1 MVDIEIGAFQS
12 EVGCKQRV
20 KFNIILE
27 VEKNP
32 AIFEDNVDKI
42 LSYETIIE
50 AIWLELNSK
59 RFNLLETLAEQVA
72 ERCMME
78 KKAERVI
85 VRIEKL
91 DKIVG
96 SLGVEIS
103 RDKIHYRSLKNKSL
117 TEKGLNG
124 ENALILA
131 HLTNGLIYNELA
143 ESWLRVFK
151 KSEVPV
157 VISLDPLTS
166 VNFQNV
172 YPKVQNEVR
181 LLSMAQSAVI
191 FDNLYGAV
199 SLVRNKAELDLTTR
213 MKKVS
218 VILPTKIFAE
228 STLTSPSVILNT
240 KELALLLAKAI
251 KATRLIFIGDP
262 VVKDSQGFDSEIL
275 QVDYLAA
282 KEWMKF

>member
-1 MVDIEIGAFQS
+1 M
-12 EVGCKQRV
+12 
-20 KFNIILE
+20 
-27 VEKNP
+27 
-32 AIFEDNVDKI
+32 
-42 LSYETIIE
+42 
-50 AIWLELNSK
+50 
-59 RFNLLETLAEQVA
+59 
-72 ERCMME
+72 
-78 KKAERVI
+78 
-85 VRIEKL
+85 
-91 DKIVG
+91 
-96 SLGVEIS
+96 EIS

-117 TEKGLNG
+117 TEKGLDG